1 MSKNITTIEKS
12 AIEYLCGL
20 IRELSNVSEGI
31 DDMSEHDKSIFLVH
45 KSATKNG
52 YNSFSYPV
60 VES

>member
-31 DDMSEHDKSIFLVH
+31 DDINLKVYGTIPSETLGIYGSV
-45 KSATKNG
+45 
-52 YNSFSYPV
+52 SYPV
-60 VES
+60 AES

>member
-1 MSKNITTIEKS
+1 MSQKITTIEKS

-31 DDMSEHDKSIFLVH
+31 DDISEHDKSIFLVH

-52 YNSFSYPV
+52 
-60 VES
+60 